1 MKAKLISAVIFL
13 FLASFG
19 LTAKAEV
26 EIDVST
32 CNTVFLAHMP
42 FGGHA
47 YGLFCPSEGPNY
59 IGGVMTMN
67 NWSPCDFSLGP
78 RDERANESCDS
89 LRMWRV
95 SLERHG

>member
-1 MKAKLISAVIFL
+1 MKTKLISAVIFL

-59 IGGVMTMN
+59 IGIFMTMN
-67 NWSPCDFSLGP
+67 NWSPCYFSQATMDYRTNG
-78 RDERANESCDS
+78 SCDNP
-89 LRMWRV
+89 RIWR
-95 SLERHG
+95 L